1 MKSKIKN
8 ILRGIVLFGTLIA
21 LFFGSAGTFNWI
33 EAWLFLLFY
42 VVAVTGLVAWLKKN
56 DPELLKER
64 MTRKKDAK
72 AWDKIILGTYSV
84 LVMIMLVLAG
94 FDAIRYQWTH
104 VPLGVKVLGFLG
116 FIPSFLLVFWTMTQ
130 NRYLSEVVRIQEE
143 RGHKVCTT
151 GPYRY
156 VRHPMYVGVI
166 IFVLCFP
173 LALGSLMA
181 LILSVPIILVFL
193 IRTSLED
200 KTLHKELE
208 GYKEYAD
215 TVRYKLIPGVW

>member
-1 MKSKIKN
+1 
-8 ILRGIVLFGTLIA
+8 
-21 LFFGSAGTFNWI
+21 
-33 EAWLFLLFY
+33 
-42 VVAVTGLVAWLKKN
+42 
-56 DPELLKER
+56 
-64 MTRKKDAK
+64 
-72 AWDKIILGTYSV
+72 
-84 LVMIMLVLAG
+84 MIMLVLAG
-94 FDAIRYQWTH
+94 FDAIRYQWTY
-104 VPLGVKVLGFLG
+104 VPLGIKVLGFLG
-116 FIPSFLLVFWTMTQ
+116 FIPAFLLVFWTMTQ

-156 VRHPMYVGVI
+156 IRHPMYMGVI

-181 LILSVPIILVFL
+181 LILSVLIIVVFL

-208 GYKEYAD
+208 GYKEYAEK
-215 TVRYKLIPGVW
+215 VRYKLIPGVW